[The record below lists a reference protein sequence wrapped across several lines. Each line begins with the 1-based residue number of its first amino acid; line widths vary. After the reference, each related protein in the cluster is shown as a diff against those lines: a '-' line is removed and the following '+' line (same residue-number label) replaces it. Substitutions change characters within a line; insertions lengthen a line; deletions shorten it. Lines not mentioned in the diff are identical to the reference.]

1 MSALHTRLFG
11 LLGSIWGLVLLYF
24 YHSMRLKD
32 YLAPDFHILVL
43 IGGIGIII
51 LGVFSIINPSS
62 EEACGHNHSHDHDHH
77 EHEHDH
83 EHHDDCADCSHEHE
97 GHGPGITYAL
107 TLLPLMGALY
117 FTQDRLS
124 AIGIAKKGLYETPT
138 LSAPKNAPPF
148 TREDLEKRVPKNAD
162 GEFQLSLVT
171 AYYVAGDRE
180 VESIFD
186 GLPVEFEGRIV
197 EEKVNNESG
206 LRRRIYRS
214 IISCCAAD
222 MSVVGIPLEFEAPS
236 NDPPNDSWVKASGT
250 LTFEDI
256 NGDRAPLLKVKKVAT
271 AEEPYSEFLLRQ

>member
-62 EEACGHNHSHDHDHH
+62 EEACGHNHSHDHDH
-77 EHEHDH
+77 HEHDH

-197 EEKVNNESG
+197 EEEVNNESG

-250 LTFEDI
+250 LTFE
-256 NGDRAPLLKVKKVAT
+256 
-271 AEEPYSEFLLRQ
+271 

>member
-62 EEACGHNHSHDHDHH
+62 EEACGHNHSHDHDH
-77 EHEHDH
+77 HEHDH

-197 EEKVNNESG
+197 EEEVNNESG

-250 LTFEDI
+250 LTFEDV
-256 NGDRAPLLKVKKVAT
+256 NGDRVPLLKVKKVAT

>member
-62 EEACGHNHSHDHDHH
+62 EEACGHNHSHDHDH
-77 EHEHDH
+77 HEHDH

-162 GEFQLSLVT
+162 GEF
-171 AYYVAGDRE
+171 
-180 VESIFD
+180 
-186 GLPVEFEGRIV
+186 
-197 EEKVNNESG
+197 
-206 LRRRIYRS
+206 
-214 IISCCAAD
+214 
-222 MSVVGIPLEFEAPS
+222 
-236 NDPPNDSWVKASGT
+236 
-250 LTFEDI
+250 
-256 NGDRAPLLKVKKVAT
+256 
-271 AEEPYSEFLLRQ
+271 

>member
-62 EEACGHNHSHDHDHH
+62 EEACGHDHSHDHDH
-77 EHEHDH
+77 HEHDH

-250 LTFEDI
+250 LTFEDV
-256 NGDRAPLLKVKKVAT
+256 NGDRVPLLKVKKVAT